1 MVACHLGER
10 AAKPETTDQPTNRHI
25 LATVGTFFSRLCG
38 TESGYFNQ
46 NVRRVSS
53 CGCGNKSRYFNAKH
67 HLFQTLTRCFHVETQ
82 PDLKPAALS
91 QQKTKR
97 VNWVGLFSRFSA
109 ELRPSSLVLFLM
121 TCSSADW
128 MFMISEASKC
138 VFKMSLLYYLKPLMC
153 PGALQHF
160 LWTSSNYFLLWDALW
175 RRNLNISEL

>member
-38 TESGYFNQ
+38 TESGYFN
-46 NVRRVSS
+46 
-53 CGCGNKSRYFNAKH
+53 AKH
-67 HLFQTLTRCFHVETQ
+67 HLFQTLTRCFHVEIQ

-109 ELRPSSLVLFLM
+109 ELRPSSLVLFLL

-138 VFKMSLLYYLKPLMC
+138 VFKMSLWYYLKPLMC

-160 LWTSSNYFLLWDALW
+160 LWTSSNYLLLWNALW